1 MRHIEENGVTAITAY
16 PYSASAG
23 VAVSFVNYPGY
34 LLICDVCKSNY
45 TKGYMSNS

>member
-1 MRHIEENGVTAITAY
+1 MRHVEENGVTALAAY

-23 VAVSFVNYPGY
+23 VAVSCVNYPCY
-34 LLICDVCKSNY
+34 LLTCGVCKSKY